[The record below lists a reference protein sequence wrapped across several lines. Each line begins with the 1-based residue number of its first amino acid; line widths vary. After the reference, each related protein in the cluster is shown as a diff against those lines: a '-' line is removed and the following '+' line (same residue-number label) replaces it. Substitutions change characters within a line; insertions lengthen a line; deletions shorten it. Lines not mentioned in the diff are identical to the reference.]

1 MGKFT
6 EYKLPLK
13 TMSPGTHTFDYH
25 LTKTFFNNME
35 SEDVHD
41 ADLNVNLTVEYKAD
55 VYSLNFEIEG
65 IVTLICDRCLDDL
78 EFPIDTTYHINV
90 KYGEDYNDDSD
101 DLLVIP
107 ESDNY
112 LNVAYMIY
120 DTVALAIPI
129 KHVHPLGKCNRQM
142 SAMLKK
148 HRAGGND
155 EDSDLQNQLID
166 EMDAMDDA
174 SEQATDPRWDALK
187 NIATDKEE

>member
-1 MGKFT
+1 
-6 EYKLPLK
+6 
-13 TMSPGTHTFDYH
+13 
-25 LTKTFFNNME
+25 ME

-41 ADLNVNLTVEYKAD
+41 ADLNVTLTVEYKSD
-55 VYSLNFEIEG
+55 VYLLDFAVEG

-90 KYGEDYNDDSD
+90 KYGEDYNDDSE

-148 HRAGGND
+148 HRATDAND
-155 EDSDLQNQLID
+155 EDAELQNALIE
-166 EMDAMDDA
+166 EMDSMEPDQPAAM
-174 SEQATDPRWDALK
+174 DPRWDKLK
-187 NIATDKEE
+187 DLGSGSDE